1 VIPLLGGIVSRSLSL
16 KEFSILHKDFLSQIF
31 AQLEQTTTQT
41 KPNLQNKNRNTLL
54 FSILTL
60 SLVLLLLLNISLGSV
75 SIPIK
80 DVFNSLT
87 GGNSSK
93 ETWDYII
100 VNYRLPKAIAAIL
113 VGMGLSISGLLMQTL
128 FRNPLA
134 GPYVLGLSSG
144 ASLGVAIVIM
154 GAGFLPPFLAS
165 IMLSSYGIVLASSL
179 GSFLVLLAVLA
190 VSQRLRDTM
199 AILIVGLMFGSLTSA
214 IVGTLTY
221 FSTAEQLQKFTF
233 WSLGNLGNLSWSS
246 IVILSICV
254 AIGLLLSLL
263 SIKPLNALLLGENY
277 ARSLGMNYEKT
288 RLIII
293 FATSI
298 LAGSI
303 TAYAGPI
310 AFIGLAVPHIAKLVF
325 QTSNHVVL
333 FWSTLLFGA
342 IIMLICDSISQLPGS
357 DITLPINA
365 VTSIFGAPIVIWL
378 LIRKRKMMN

>member
-1 VIPLLGGIVSRSLSL
+1 MS
-16 KEFSILHKDFLSQIF
+16 
-31 AQLEQTTTQT
+31 
-41 KPNLQNKNRNTLL
+41 
-54 FSILTL
+54 
-60 SLVLLLLLNISLGSV
+60 LLLLLVLNISLGSV
-75 SIPIK
+75 SIPVK
-80 DVFNSLT
+80 EVFNSLT
-87 GGNSSK
+87 GGVSSK
-93 ETWDYII
+93 ETWEYII
-100 VNYRLPKAIAAIL
+100 INYRLPKAIAAIL
-113 VGMGLSISGLLMQTL
+113 TGMGLAISGLLMQTL

-144 ASLGVAIVIM
+144 ASLGVAMVIL
-154 GAGFLPPFLAS
+154 GSAFLPVFLS
-165 IMLSSYGIVLASSL
+165 TFLLSSYGIVIASSL

-190 VSQRLRDTM
+190 VSQQLRDTM

-233 WSLGNLGNLSWSS
+233 WSMGNLGNLSWTS
-246 IVILSICV
+246 ISILSICV
-254 AIGLLLSLL
+254 SIGLLLSLF

-277 ARSLGMNYEKT
+277 AKSLGLNYNKA

-303 TAYAGPI
+303 TAFAGPI
-310 AFIGLAVPHIAKLVF
+310 AFVGLAVPHIAKLVF
-325 QTSNHVVL
+325 QTSNHTIL

-342 IIMLICDSISQLPGS
+342 SIMLICDSISQLPGS

-378 LIRKRKMMN
+378 LIRKRKMIG

>member
-1 VIPLLGGIVSRSLSL
+1 MSIPL
-16 KEFSILHKDFLSQIF
+16 KE
-31 AQLEQTTTQT
+31 
-41 KPNLQNKNRNTLL
+41 
-54 FSILTL
+54 
-60 SLVLLLLLNISLGSV
+60 
-75 SIPIK
+75 
-80 DVFNSLT
+80 VFNSLI
-87 GGNSSK
+87 GGTPTK
-93 ETWDYII
+93 ETWHYII

-144 ASLGVAIVIM
+144 ASLGVAIVIL
-154 GAGFLPPFLAS
+154 GAALMPSFLATFL
-165 IMLSSYGIVLASSL
+165 LSSYGIVLASSL
-179 GSFLVLLAVLA
+179 GSFAVLLAVLT
-190 VSQRLRDTM
+190 VSHRLRDTM

-233 WSLGNLGNLSWSS
+233 WSLGNLGNLSWTA
-246 IVILSICV
+246 ILILTCCV
-254 AIGLLLSLL
+254 VSGLLLSIF

-277 ARSLGMNYEKT
+277 AKSLGLNYKKS
-288 RLIII
+288 RMIII

-303 TAYAGPI
+303 TAFAGPI
-310 AFIGLAVPHIAKLVF
+310 AFVGLAVPHIAKLVF
-325 QTSNHVVL
+325 QTSNHTIL
-333 FWSTLLFGA
+333 FWSTILFGA
-342 IIMLICDSISQLPGS
+342 LIMLICDSISQLPGS

-378 LIRKRKMMN
+378 LIRKQKMIN

>member
-1 VIPLLGGIVSRSLSL
+1 MANKQRNIILFSLLGLGFIILFFINISFGSINIPL
-16 KEFSILHKDFLSQIF
+16 KEVYK
-31 AQLEQTTTQT
+31 
-41 KPNLQNKNRNTLL
+41 
-54 FSILTL
+54 
-60 SLVLLLLLNISLGSV
+60 
-75 SIPIK
+75 
-80 DVFNSLT
+80 SLT
-87 GGNSSK
+87 GGQASK
-93 ETWDYII
+93 STWEYII
-100 VNYRLPKAIAAIL
+100 INYRMPKAITAVL

-144 ASLGVAIVIM
+144 ASLGVAIVIL
-154 GAGFLPPFLAS
+154 GAALMPPFLATF
-165 IMLSSYGIVLASSL
+165 LVSSYGIVLASSL
-179 GSFLVLLAVLA
+179 GSFAVLLAVLT
-190 VSQRLRDTM
+190 VSHRLRDTM

-233 WSLGNLGNLSWSS
+233 WSLGNLGNLSWTAIS
-246 IVILSICV
+246 ILSSCV
-254 AIGLLLSLL
+254 LIGLVLSLI
-263 SIKPLNALLLGENY
+263 SVKPLNSLLLGENY
-277 ARSLGMNYEKT
+277 AKSLGMNYKKA

-303 TAYAGPI
+303 TAFAGPV

-325 QTSNHVVL
+325 QTSNHTIL
-333 FWSTLLFGA
+333 FWGTILFGA
-342 IIMLICDSISQLPGS
+342 LIMLICDCISQLPGS